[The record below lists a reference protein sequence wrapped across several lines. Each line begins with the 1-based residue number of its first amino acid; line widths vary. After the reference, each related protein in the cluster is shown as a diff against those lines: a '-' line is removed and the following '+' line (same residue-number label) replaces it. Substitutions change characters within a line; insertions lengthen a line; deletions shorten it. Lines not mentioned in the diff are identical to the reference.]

1 MSENRTHKV
10 KTDYGTKDYYRYF
23 QKKHG
28 LKHISR
34 FIFGAIVREFNEHV
48 SDSIS
53 KKGSEYIFPS
63 KIGKV
68 VLRKVKT
75 EVTLDENGNIINNLP
90 TNWEATREL
99 WNENPAAKEKK
110 IKIKFTNEH
119 TDGYTF
125 RIVYL
130 RSKANYKNKSVYKM
144 QFNRDMKRNLS
155 QSIFKGR
162 IDAFLN

>member
-1 MSENRTHKV
+1 MSESRNHKV
-10 KTDYGTKDYYRYF
+10 KTDFGTGDYYRF
-23 QKKHG
+23 FKKKHDAG
-28 LKHISR
+28 HISR
-34 FIFGAIVREFNEHV
+34 YVFGKILREFNEHV

-53 KKGSEYIFPS
+53 KKGSEYTFPS
-63 KIGKV
+63 KIGKI

-75 EVTLDENGNIINNLP
+75 EVTLDDDGNIINNLP
-90 TNWEATREL
+90 TNWKATREL
-99 WNENPAAKEKK
+99 WKENPAAKERKVQ
-110 IKIKFTNEH
+110 IKFTNEH

-130 RSKANYKNKSVYKM
+130 RSKANYKNKSVYKL

-155 QSIFKGR
+155 ESIFGGK

>member
-1 MSENRTHKV
+1 MSENRNHKV
-10 KTDYGTKDYYRYF
+10 KTDYGMKDYYRYF
-23 QKKHG
+23 RRKQG
-28 LKHISR
+28 ITHISR
-34 FIFGAIVREFNEHV
+34 LVFGKIIREFNEHV

-75 EVTLDENGNIINNLP
+75 EVTLDEDGKIVNNLP
-90 TNWEATREL
+90 TNWKATRDL
-99 WNENPAAKEKK
+99 WNENPVAKEKK

-155 QSIFKGR
+155 RSIFQGR